1 MVIYESR
8 PVNIGG
14 KAMVA
19 NEEEILTLEEMMKY
33 LKIGRNLALKI
44 LMEGKIKAAKIGNM
58 WRIPKKNV
66 DKFLN
71 GEEE

>member
-1 MVIYESR
+1 
-8 PVNIGG
+8 
-14 KAMVA
+14 MVA